1 MELAHTDGEVR
12 VYVGR
17 DYGEPLQCPECG
29 QTVPGYDTRKRKWRH
44 LDTCQLRTILIAD
57 VPMINCSEHG
67 VRQIDVPWAEE
78 NSRFTA
84 LFDSLVIDW
93 LHEASIK
100 AVAQRLRISWGAV
113 DGIMQRAVARGLIRR
128 DPISTGILAVD
139 EKAYK
144 KRHKYLTVVSDG
156 SRVLHVA
163 DKRREDSLAE
173 YFRTLESDQKQ
184 RIRWVSM
191 DMWAPYIRATTEH
204 LPHGANKI
212 AFDRFHVAKQFNDA
226 VDFVRRKEHKALIR
240 EGDSSLKGTKYYLAP
255 QRRPR

>member
-1 MELAHTDGEVR
+1 
-12 VYVGR
+12 
-17 DYGEPLQCPECG
+17 
-29 QTVPGYDTRKRKWRH
+29 
-44 LDTCQLRTILIAD
+44 
-57 VPMINCSEHG
+57 MINCSEHG